1 MIKNIRGKVC
11 FTIFSL
17 LIFSVFVSAC
27 SIDLS
32 QNPNATT
39 SPPTPQGNRATSV
52 LPTISIP
59 VTWATLNLTGRLVYT
74 SVDPQTSAVS
84 IKSLDLAKGETS
96 TIFQAPDTSW
106 VYFSAVSPDSKQLVI
121 SYSPPT
127 SNTSNSRPALY
138 LLPIDGSAPP
148 SLLFT
153 PHSDLDEY
161 NQPVWS
167 SDGKYIY
174 FFHITLTPLTSKGQ
188 QVASVGLERLA
199 YPDGQPEKVM
209 ESAFWPRVSNDSKHL
224 VYVSIN
230 PQDGKNKLYLS
241 NMDGSGAQE
250 IVMSGTGVP
259 DIIDAPI
266 FSPDGQSILFSA
278 IVPTKPASS
287 TWLEKL
293 LGVTVASAHT
303 VPSEW
308 FLVPISGGPS
318 SQLTHVYT
326 TGLYASFSPDGKF
339 MASTSGLGLFAMHP
353 DGSDLTML
361 LDNSAGEL
369 STVSWIP

>member
-1 MIKNIRGKVC
+1 MQKKLRSKIC
-11 FTIFSL
+11 STIYFL

-32 QNPNATT
+32 QNTTFPATMP
-39 SPPTPQGNRATSV
+39 SAPQGNNTNSV

-59 VTWATLNLTGRLVYT
+59 ITWANLNLTGRLVYT
-74 SVDPQTSAVS
+74 VVDSQTSAVS
-84 IKSLDLAKGETS
+84 IKALDLAKGEIS
-96 TIFQAPDTSW
+96 TIFQAPENSW
-106 VYFSAVSPDSKQLVI
+106 VYFSAVSPDNKQLVI
-121 SYSPPT
+121 SYSISSGKP
-127 SNTSNSRPALY
+127 LLF
-138 LLPIDGSAPP
+138 LLPMDGSAPP

-153 PHSDLDEY
+153 PPSDLDEY

-167 SDGKYIY
+167 PDGKYIY
-174 FFHITLTPLTSKGQ
+174 YFHIILTPVTGKGQ
-188 QVASVGLERLA
+188 QVANVGLERLA
-199 YPDGQPEKVM
+199 YPDGQPEKVK
-209 ESAFWPRVSNDSKHL
+209 ESAFWPRVSNDSKRL
-224 VYVSIN
+224 AYVSIN
-230 PQDGKNKLYLS
+230 PTNGKNKLYLS

-250 IVMSGTGVP
+250 IAMSDAGAP

-278 IVPTKPASS
+278 IVPTQPSSS

-293 LGVTVASAHT
+293 FGITIASAHS

-308 FLVPISGGPS
+308 WSIPLSGGS
-318 SQLTHVYT
+318 SSRLTHIQT
-326 TGLYASFSPDGKF
+326 TGLYASFSPDGKY
-339 MASTSGLGLFAMHP
+339 MASTSGLGLFVMHP

-361 LDNSAGEL
+361 LDNSAGNL